1 MADIPQTWARDP
13 EIAGSGGPGHQLTPG
28 SSEEY
33 ADTDRFGKT
42 ITANRTKP
50 IMSPQNKW
58 NDPVWGVNAPAG
70 GQSTSTPE
78 APEIPVASGE

>member
-1 MADIPQTWARDP
+1 MSDIPQTWAKDP
-13 EIAGSGGPGHQLTPG
+13 ESAGGEPGHQLTPG
-28 SSEEY
+28 SSVEY
-33 ADTDRFGKT
+33 ADIDRFGKT
-42 ITANRTKP
+42 IIANRTMP

-78 APEIPVASGE
+78 PPEIPVTQGE